1 MTKKTAKES
10 AKESA
15 KELLKRATAK
25 PVRNV
30 CWYDKVADKDARE
43 FVDEI
48 KTARAKNEYV
58 NTSEV
63 SRILHEH
70 FGVSIGIGR
79 VASHIKGECS
89 CARR

>member
-1 MTKKTAKES
+1 VAKKT
-10 AKESA
+10 A

-30 CWYDKVADKDARE
+30 CWYDKVTDKDARE
-43 FVDEI
+43 FVEEI
-48 KTARAKNEYV
+48 KAAREKGEYV

-70 FGVSIGIGR
+70 FKVTIGIGR
-79 VASHIKGECS
+79 VASHLKGECS

>member
-1 MTKKTAKES
+1 MAKKTAKD
-10 AKESA
+10 
-15 KELLKRATAK
+15 LLKRATAK

-30 CWYDKVADKDARE
+30 CWFDKVGDKDARE
-43 FVDEI
+43 FVAEVQ
-48 KTARAKNEYV
+48 TARKKGEYV

-70 FGVSIGIGR
+70 FDIVIGIGR
-79 VASHIKGECS
+79 VTSHLKGECS